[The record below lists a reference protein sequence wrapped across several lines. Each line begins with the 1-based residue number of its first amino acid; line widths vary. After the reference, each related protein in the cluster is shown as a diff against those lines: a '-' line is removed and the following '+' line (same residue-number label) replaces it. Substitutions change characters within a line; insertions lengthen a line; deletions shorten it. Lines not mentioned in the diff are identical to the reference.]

1 MLKFTGAGTRAG
13 LSSKQRVNEHSPRNP
28 GFRQLMKNHLFS
40 EDPPGQKF
48 VAIGGGNGLSTLLSG
63 LKRFVKSSDPQGFG
77 LESLSAIVAV
87 SDDGGS
93 SGRLRD
99 ELQMLPP
106 GDIRNCMVALSE
118 DSLLLSK
125 LFRHRFRGDGNLGG
139 HSFGNLFLAA
149 LTEITGDF
157 AEAVKISSEVL
168 ASKGH
173 IYPAT
178 VSDVRL
184 AAELFDGSTL
194 KGETNI
200 SKVGGK
206 IKRLY
211 LEPENCQPLPEAM
224 AAIYEADVITVGPG
238 SLFTSLL
245 PPLLVDGMAD
255 AIGASSA
262 VKVFITNLMTQPGE
276 TDGLSAQMH
285 MQVVKEYAP
294 GIDFDYVIVNDH
306 PVSPKQAEL
315 YAGEGAEQIGVHG
328 SISPETIE
336 GAEII
341 YGNLLD
347 EGDMVRHHP
356 EKLAQVVLLC
366 AVQAKNRSFG
376 SPGSRGKRTT
386 PSAETAATPPL

>member
-1 MLKFTGAGTRAG
+1 
-13 LSSKQRVNEHSPRNP
+13 
-28 GFRQLMKNHLFS
+28 MKHHLFS
-40 EDPPGQKF
+40 EEAQGQKF

-63 LKRFVKSSDPQGFG
+63 LKRYVRHADGQGLG
-77 LESLSAIVAV
+77 VESLSAIVAV

-125 LFRHRFRGDGNLGG
+125 LFKHRFSGDGNLGG

-157 AEAVKISSEVL
+157 AEAIKLSSEIL

-178 VSDVRL
+178 VTDVRL
-184 AAELFDGSTL
+184 AAELYDGTIV
-194 KGETNI
+194 KGETNV
-200 SKVGGK
+200 SKVGGQV
-206 IKRLY
+206 KRLH
-211 LEPENCQPLPEAM
+211 LEPGDCQPLPEAL

-245 PPLLVDGMAD
+245 PPLLVNGMSE
-255 AIGASSA
+255 AIAGSPAI
-262 VKVFITNLMTQPGE
+262 KIFITNLMTQPGE

-285 MQVVKEYAP
+285 LHTVKQYAP
-294 GIDFDYVIVNDH
+294 VIDFDYVIVNDH
-306 PVSPKQAEL
+306 PVSSRQADL

-347 EGDMVRHHP
+347 DGDMVRHHP
-356 EKLAQVVLLC
+356 EKLAEVILLC
-366 AVQAKNRSFG
+366 AVQARNG
-376 SPGSRGKRTT
+376 
-386 PSAETAATPPL
+386 LLV